1 MARKRK
7 LSTSLEEVQPKETA
21 TSVNQEYTEIIA
33 VEEVH
38 TKCYGSVVINGL
50 RRCISD
56 SHRKHDFTYS

>member
-21 TSVNQEYTEIIA
+21 TSINQEYTEIIA
-33 VEEVH
+33 VEEVR
-38 TKCYGSVVINGL
+38 TKCYGNVVMNGL

-56 SHRKHDFTYS
+56 MSQKT